1 MRYGHN
7 SDKWGE
13 HIGSPL
19 PSVMSIFV
27 GTDLCVCPIVIIFGY
42 FVIMTKPQLNNFPNR
57 KHTPLSIASQF
68 RDPTLSRGEFRLIPP
83 LAKGGKGGFD

>member
-1 MRYGHN
+1 LRYGHN

-27 GTDLCVCPIVIIFGY
+27 GTDLRVCPIVIIFGY
-42 FVIMTKPQLNNFPNR
+42 FVIMTKPQLITVLGKNGGYILGPS
-57 KHTPLSIASQF
+57 HAVQAGTPPENIVMMFDTA
-68 RDPTLSRGEFRLIPP
+68 RDFYPFH
-83 LAKGGKGGFD
+83 

>member
-7 SDKWGE
+7 SNKWGE

-27 GTDLCVCPIVIIFGY
+27 GTDLRVCPIVIIFGY
-42 FVIMTKPQLNNFPNR
+42 FVIMTKP
-57 KHTPLSIASQF
+57 
-68 RDPTLSRGEFRLIPP
+68 
-83 LAKGGKGGFD
+83 

>member
-27 GTDLCVCPIVIIFGY
+27 GTDLRVCPIVIIFGY
-42 FVIMTKPQLNNFPNR
+42 FVIMTKPHLDRIKTLNSGSV
-57 KHTPLSIASQF
+57 TGGSQGAS
-68 RDPTLSRGEFRLIPP
+68 PIG
-83 LAKGGKGGFD
+83 LATDSPVIGSEIGLPS